1 MVRKLPA
8 PSTVTN
14 PVLPDKIDVE
24 PPRTTNARTSALL
37 DERTS
42 IENVTIMR
50 RPEVPLV
57 RPLAAERYKVQ
68 FTVGRERVVDD
79 LATQHSLPPASD
91 LARAPLPRRRTRRMP
106 FTNPRFRQTALVVHV
121 QLAGDQAAVS
131 SETARQAPRW
141 RLSGPPS
148 LPPGN
153 RHRRGLP
160 SALVPRAV
168 ERKKAGWRRPSHLS
182 SYEQPGAASQD
193 PRAARG
199 IPRAALRTT
208 RSRSSFRSSC
218 TCSTRRCGP

>member
-91 LARAPLPRRRTRRMP
+91 LTRAPLPRRRTRRMP

-131 SETARQAPRW
+131 SETAR
-141 RLSGPPS
+141 
-148 LPPGN
+148 
-153 RHRRGLP
+153 
-160 SALVPRAV
+160 
-168 ERKKAGWRRPSHLS
+168 RK
-182 SYEQPGAASQD
+182 
-193 PRAARG
+193 ARG
-199 IPRAALRTT
+199 GDCRGRL
-208 RSRSSFRSSC
+208 RSRRAIVIVAAC
-218 TCSTRRCGP
+218 LLHWCPVRLKEKRPAGAGLHI